1 MSAAQPQPLHT
12 CTVPTERQ
20 PLPRP
25 QRPALQ
31 SESSRCRQDLRA
43 LNALLRIL
51 HLIWAE
57 GWGERSS
64 CGILSLIVIHRV
76 SEEATL

>member
-12 CTVPTERQ
+12 RTVPTERQ

-25 QRPALQ
+25 QRPGLHP
-31 SESSRCRQDLRA
+31 ESSRCRQDLRA

-51 HLIWAE
+51 LLIRAE

-64 CGILSLIVIHRV
+64 CGILSLVVIHRV
-76 SEEATL
+76 NEEVAL